1 MQLGGRCA
9 GLASRVAKRSWTEDW
24 AGRGH
29 VGFTLVY
36 ASGQIQPLPA
46 EPFKRDPCFPR
57 AEAVGGTGFCRSKRP
72 VLKVGSECGS
82 WFTQICTECGV
93 WVSCCGH
100 ASSLVW
106 GETASVSLLQDLKL
120 GFPPFLPLH
129 FFSLFILS
137 FSLFFLSRFL
147 PYLAAFFPLPPPFL
161 PSCLLSIILL
171 HSFLLWHKNIHRLF
185 NILLQTPHVPVT
197 QIQ

>member
-9 GLASRVAKRSWTEDW
+9 GLASWVAKRSWTEDW
-24 AGRGH
+24 TGRGH
-29 VGFTLVY
+29 VGFTSVS
-36 ASGQIQPLPA
+36 ASGQIQPVPA

-137 FSLFFLSRFL
+137 FSLFFLAS
-147 PYLAAFFPLPPPFL
+147 FPT
-161 PSCLLSIILL
+161 LLHSSLSPL
-171 HSFLLWHKNIHRLF
+171 HSFLPFFSPSSSCIHF
-185 NILLQTPHVPVT
+185 YYDI
-197 QIQ
+197 